1 MTSFVIGLII
11 LFLFIFAFVAFS
23 SPFEALEWWAGWQER
38 PTANLDQQVPPRQLE
53 ADAPTHNIVYLTG
66 IGGFSRDFLPQ
77 RERNFVNAL
86 KERYPQAIVVDDVFP
101 YSATNNPLDG
111 HRVSAWLWAKLH
123 RESKEHNNMVATT
136 LINMRNMLQYAVSA
150 DRRYGPVYNAGV
162 AEAVAWGLVRRG
174 YVPDGRPIFLIGYS
188 GGGQISVAIS
198 HYLTEVF
205 QVPLY
210 VISVGGVMS
219 DDPGFNTV
227 DHVYHLRGRT
237 DVVPLVGYIW
247 YPSRWPIFFNS
258 NWNRFKRSGR
268 LTHIDMGK
276 IQHTGSGGYF
286 TTSRQ
291 VRDGR
296 TFLQKTTDTVAD
308 IIDQAERVA

>member
-1 MTSFVIGLII
+1 MSSFAFSVLI
-11 LFLFIFAFVAFS
+11 LFVFIFAFIAFS
-23 SPFEALEWWAGWQER
+23 SPFEALEWWAGWQET
-38 PTANLDQQVPPRQLE
+38 PTAVGDHAIPTTTDRPAPSHNL
-53 ADAPTHNIVYLTG
+53 VYLTG

-86 KERYPQAIVVDDVFP
+86 KERYPNAIIVDDVFP

-123 RESKEHNNMVATT
+123 RQSKENNLLAVL
-136 LINMRNMLQYAVSA
+136 LINMRNMLQYTVSA

-174 YVPDGRPIFLIGYS
+174 YVPDGRPIYLIGYS

-198 HYLTEVF
+198 RYLEEVF
-205 QVPLY
+205 QVPIY
-210 VISVGGVMS
+210 IISIGGVMS
-219 DDPGFNTV
+219 DDPGFKTV
-227 DHVYHLRGRT
+227 AHVYHLRGQT
-237 DVVPLVGYIW
+237 DLVPLVGYVW
-247 YPSRWPIFFNS
+247 YPSRWPLFFNS
-258 NWNRFKRSGR
+258 NWNQFKRSGR

-291 VRDGR
+291 VPDGR
-296 TFLQKTTDTVAD
+296 TYLQKTTDVVAD
-308 IIDQAERVA
+308 IIESGQVAA